1 MLRRLRQRWCPH
13 ESPFRRSWS
22 WGAGKEEMCKL
33 LATKGCTGKE
43 VKKRELFGESKR
55 ARGKRMLYGCHK
67 EAGLAT
73 WSWMS

>member
-1 MLRRLRQRWCPH
+1 
-13 ESPFRRSWS
+13 
-22 WGAGKEEMCKL
+22 MCKL

-43 VKKRELFGESKR
+43 VKKRELFGELKR

-67 EAGLAT
+67 EVGLAT